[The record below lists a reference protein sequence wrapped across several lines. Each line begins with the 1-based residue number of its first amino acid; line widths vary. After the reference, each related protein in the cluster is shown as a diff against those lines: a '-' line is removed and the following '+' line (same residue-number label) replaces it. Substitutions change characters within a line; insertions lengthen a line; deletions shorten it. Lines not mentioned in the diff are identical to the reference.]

1 LQKACLDG
9 ISIHPKP
16 NQVLAY
22 EMNAVAGTGGV
33 EASPAYGGFQDAA
46 LLELDTTAML
56 ADCVKN
62 VTAIFPNICP
72 DYVTKL
78 AGENGYS
85 TPAVIDALLEL
96 QEKSSA
102 YPQKSLSPNP
112 RKRKRADDFVLDLLT
127 KPLGDVS
134 AADVETLQNHFNSVE
149 WRNCTIPFTAYRK
162 LRYVHLSLL
171 AMPFYAFRRLDLMA
185 FQ

>member
-1 LQKACLDG
+1 
-9 ISIHPKP
+9 
-16 NQVLAY
+16 
-22 EMNAVAGTGGV
+22 MNAVAGTGGV